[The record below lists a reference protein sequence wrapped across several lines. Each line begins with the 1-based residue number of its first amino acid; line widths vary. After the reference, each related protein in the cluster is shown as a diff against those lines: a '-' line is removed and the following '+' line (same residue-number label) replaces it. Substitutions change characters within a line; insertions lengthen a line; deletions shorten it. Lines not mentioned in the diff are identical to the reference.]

1 MRVDVAHY
9 VKNIRA
15 NRKLRHRIA
24 AFLTAMS
31 MAVSMTVFWQLRG
44 VGTAMEEDIQTCSQQ
59 EHSHTDKCYEKVLV
73 CQNSDSGHE
82 HTDGCY
88 EDRLICGLDE
98 HTHSSTCT
106 ADKTA
111 DTETEAVWEQT
122 LPKELG
128 ENVRENIALIAQSQL
143 GYSESKTNFHI
154 ADDGETKNGYTRYGQ
169 WYGSPYGE
177 WNSLFTYFCM
187 YYAGVD
193 RQSVPYGSGTAAWAA
208 ELEKKK
214 LVQSIKDTTLQKGD
228 VILIDADLDDKADRS
243 AVVTQLIEQGGKT
256 QLEVIQ
262 GNVRGSVAKSTY
274 QLDDKHIIGCV
285 KLDGAAGEMLFEQV
299 SASGV
304 RVTAKADKGTFPE
317 NTTMTVT
324 DIEKSEAVKTAQQG
338 IGTAEKVV
346 DAVAVDIT
354 FKNANGEEIEPAKS
368 KNVTVQISLT
378 GEKKL
383 EGDNQKLLHKTD
395 NGEVKAVE
403 NAKLS
408 PTQADFTADSFSIYV
423 WTTFKEYE
431 KEGGSYKLDENGSKI
446 LITGTDQPRYVDIAT
461 LGKGTSADDPYI
473 LHVGDTLGV
482 SADNLPKD
490 SHASFWVEGNDNNNK
505 TIERTSTGGNI
516 YYNETD
522 TTKSLKGEFYARHAG
537 ACQVVL
543 DYNDSAIPQER
554 FYIKVENQIKV
565 KNTHGEADK
574 DMITEYLKELYKNT
588 PSEFIVYNDAG
599 DPAYIKNT
607 PENVNS
613 GIGAYRALPGETFEL
628 ISYKLGSDLN
638 QSTDF
643 IIQNNSWLE
652 KVGTT
657 KTEFERTCRDG
668 DDLYRVSAVFKL
680 KEVDPEAGF
689 DPGMGLWNKIS
700 FNGTDFH
707 LMGDYRL
714 NRELTHADIEIADGG
729 TYTVTNIRQYPDG
742 KVVTKVTT
750 HHAYVYDVNHCY
762 LLGGDNGDTVIQSY
776 DSEHYYKG
784 GTPGTSQYELTSNF
798 IKVDDPDAPYNY
810 TLDNGDRVALRGDKK
825 FEIGKVQS
833 ARFDIK
839 LMLKPVSET
848 VTVKQGETLISEETH
863 ELNDGEFTID
873 SIVFDMDHQ
882 RVVDAYNKCP
892 NHTGLDFT
900 LKANLAEE
908 FTVSP
913 AITSFQAK
921 KVLRNQTLA
930 GDQFEFEL
938 LNADKSR
945 VVATAKNDAD
955 GNVVFPEQILLSK
968 GEYTYYV
975 KEVIPDGVDA
985 YEFDQSEFKVVVTVD
1000 EDEQENRLV
1009 SSIKYYKDDVEV
1021 ADPEFVNTFKKYTL
1035 PNTGGAGI
1043 LPHLTLG
1050 SGLMLTAFVLLRKK
1064 RKEGG

>member
-1 MRVDVAHY
+1 MRVDVAQY

-73 CQNSDSGHE
+73 CQNTDSGHE
-82 HTDGCY
+82 HTGDCY

-228 VILIDADLDDKADRS
+228 VILIDTDLDDKADRS

-256 QLEVIQ
+256 QLEAIQ

-304 RVTAKADKGTFPE
+304 RVTAKADNGTFPE

-408 PTQADFTADSFSIYV
+408 PTQADFTANSFSIYV

-446 LITGTDQPRYVDIAT
+446 LIAGTDQPRFVDIDT
-461 LGKGTSADDPYI
+461 LSNNNSAENP
-473 LHVGDTLGV
+473 LVFHVGDTIKVKATGV
-482 SADNLPKD
+482 PKD
-490 SHASFWVEGNDNNNK
+490 SGFTVWDNDDSVK
-505 TIERTSTGGNI
+505 GKVIERTPSGWDAHTSTGDD
-516 YYNETD
+516 TD
-522 TTKSLKGEFYARHAG
+522 DIVAEFYVRRSG
-537 ACQVVL
+537 TPTVVWK
-543 DYNDSAIPQER
+543 NKDSTQTQQIHIR
-554 FYIKVENQIKV
+554 TENQILV
-565 KNTHGEADK
+565 KGQQGEADK
-574 DMITEYLKELYKNT
+574 DRINEYLPEVHSGVDPKY
-588 PSEFIVYNDAG
+588 IVYSDAG
-599 DPAYIKNT
+599 EPLYIVNT
-607 PENVNS
+607 NEKIHDWLN
-613 GIGAYRALPGETFEL
+613 GAYKVAPGDTLEL
-628 ISYKLGSDLN
+628 VTYERDPNADFTVASGQYVQKIGSTN
-638 QSTDF
+638 RE
-643 IIQNNSWLE
+643 I
-652 KVGTT
+652 V
-657 KTEFERTCRDG
+657 KTYGSEPF
-668 DDLYRVSAVFKL
+668 YRVSAKF
-680 KEVDPEAGF
+680 EIEDPHLGYGTWET
-689 DPGMGLWNKIS
+689 IS
-700 FNGTDFH
+700 FNDTNFYLVIDA
-707 LMGDYRL
+707 DKD
-714 NRELTHADIEIADGG
+714 LTHADIEIADGG
-729 TYTVTNIRQYPDG
+729 TYSIEKTVTYPDNTK
-742 KVVTKVTT
+742 KVIKTVY
-750 HHAYVYDVNHCY
+750 HAYVYDVNHCY
-762 LLGGDNGDTVIQSY
+762 LYGKDNDHAVIQQF
-776 DSEHYYKG
+776 DSPHYYKG
-784 GTPGTSQYELTSNF
+784 GTPGTTQYELTSNY
-798 IKVDDPDAPYNY
+798 ILVTDPDAFANF
-810 TLDNGDRVALRGDKK
+810 TLANGDRVVLRDDKN
-825 FEIGKVQS
+825 FRLYNVDS
-833 ARFDIK
+833 ATFDVK
-839 LMLKPVSET
+839 LVLSPSTET
-848 VTVKQGETLISEETH
+848 VTYYSADNVQTSTQTDPISGDDIMVE
-863 ELNDGEFTID
+863 
-873 SIVFDMDHQ
+873 SAVFDLPHQ
-882 RVVDAYNKCP
+882 SVIDAYNKCP
-892 NHTGLDFT
+892 THGGLDFT
-900 LKANLAEE
+900 LKADLNEVIN
-908 FTVSP
+908 VSP
-913 AITSFQAK
+913 ALTAFRAK

-1009 SSIKYYKDDVEV
+1009 SSVVYYKDGREV
-1021 ADPEFVNTFKKYTL
+1021 TAPEFVNTFKKYTL

>member
-1 MRVDVAHY
+1 MRVDVAQY

-59 EHSHTDKCYEKVLV
+59 EHSHTDKCYDKVLV
-73 CQNSDSGHE
+73 CQNTDSGHE
-82 HTDGCY
+82 HTGDCY

-228 VILIDADLDDKADRS
+228 VILIDTDLDDKADRS

-256 QLEVIQ
+256 QLEAIE
-262 GNVRGSVAKSTY
+262 GNVSGSVAKSTY

-354 FKNANGEEIEPAKS
+354 FKNVSGEEIEPAKS

-446 LITGTDQPRYVDIAT
+446 LIAGTDQPRFVDIDT
-461 LGKGTSADDPYI
+461 LSNNNSAENP
-473 LHVGDTLGV
+473 LVFHVGDTIKVKATGV
-482 SADNLPKD
+482 PKD
-490 SHASFWVEGNDNNNK
+490 SGFTVWDNDDSVK
-505 TIERTSTGGNI
+505 GKVIERTPSGWDAHTSTGDD
-516 YYNETD
+516 TD
-522 TTKSLKGEFYARHAG
+522 DIVAEFYVRRSG
-537 ACQVVL
+537 TPTVVWK
-543 DYNDSAIPQER
+543 NKDSTQTQQIHIR
-554 FYIKVENQIKV
+554 TENQILV
-565 KNTHGEADK
+565 KGQQGEADK
-574 DMITEYLKELYKNT
+574 DRINEYLPEVHSGVDPKY
-588 PSEFIVYNDAG
+588 IVYSDAG
-599 DPAYIKNT
+599 EPLYIVNT
-607 PENVNS
+607 NEKIHDWLN
-613 GIGAYRALPGETFEL
+613 GAYKLEPGETLEL
-628 ISYKLGSDLN
+628 VTYERDPNADFTVASGQYVQKIGSTNREL
-638 QSTDF
+638 
-643 IIQNNSWLE
+643 
-652 KVGTT
+652 V
-657 KTEFERTCRDG
+657 KTYGSETF
-668 DDLYRVSAVFKL
+668 YRVSAKF
-680 KEVDPEAGF
+680 EIGDPNLGYGTWET
-689 DPGMGLWNKIS
+689 IS
-700 FNGTDFH
+700 FNGTNFYLVIDA
-707 LMGDYRL
+707 DKD
-714 NRELTHADIEIADGG
+714 LTHADIEIADGG
-729 TYTVTNIRQYPDG
+729 TYSIEKTVTYPDNTK
-742 KVVTKVTT
+742 KVIKTVY
-750 HHAYVYDVNHCY
+750 HAYVYDVNHCY
-762 LLGGDNGDTVIQSY
+762 IYGKDNDHTVIQQF
-776 DSEHYYKG
+776 DSPHYYKG
-784 GTPGTSQYELTSNF
+784 GTPGTTQYELTSNY
-798 IKVDDPDAPYNY
+798 ILVTDPDAFANF
-810 TLDNGDRVALRGDKK
+810 TLANGDRVVLRDDKN
-825 FEIGKVQS
+825 FRLYDVDS
-833 ARFDIK
+833 ATFDVK
-839 LMLKPVSET
+839 LVLSPSTET
-848 VTVKQGETLISEETH
+848 VTYYSADNVQTSTQTDPISGDDIMVE
-863 ELNDGEFTID
+863 
-873 SIVFDMDHQ
+873 SAVFDLPHQ
-882 RVVDAYNKCP
+882 SVIDAYNKCP
-892 NHTGLDFT
+892 THGGLDFT
-900 LKANLAEE
+900 LKADLNEVIN
-908 FTVSP
+908 VSP
-913 AITSFQAK
+913 ALTAFRAK

-1009 SSIKYYKDDVEV
+1009 SSVVYYKDGREV
-1021 ADPEFVNTFKKYTL
+1021 TTPEFVNTFKKYTL

>member
-1 MRVDVAHY
+1 MRVDVAQY

-73 CQNSDSGHE
+73 CQNTDSGHE
-82 HTDGCY
+82 HTGDCY

-208 ELEKKK
+208 ELEKKE
-214 LVQSIKDTTLQKGD
+214 LVQSIKDTTLRKGD
-228 VILIDADLDDKADRS
+228 VILIDTDLDDKADRS
-243 AVVTQLIEQGGKT
+243 AVVTQMTEKDGKT
-256 QLEVIQ
+256 QLEAIQ

-395 NGEVKAVE
+395 NGEVRAVE

-446 LITGTDQPRYVDIAT
+446 LIAGTDQPRYVDIAT

-505 TIERTSTGGNI
+505 TIERTSTGGNK

-554 FYIKVENQIKV
+554 FYIKVENQILV
-565 KNTHGEADK
+565 KGQQGETDK
-574 DMITEYLKELYKNT
+574 DRINEYLPEVH
-588 PSEFIVYNDAG
+588 SEVDPKYIVYSDAG
-599 DPAYIKNT
+599 EPLYIVNT
-607 PENVNS
+607 NEKIHDWLN
-613 GIGAYRALPGETFEL
+613 GAYKLEPGETLEL
-628 ISYKLGSDLN
+628 VTYDRDPNADFTVASGQYVQKIGSTNREL
-638 QSTDF
+638 
-643 IIQNNSWLE
+643 
-652 KVGTT
+652 V
-657 KTEFERTCRDG
+657 KTYGSEPF
-668 DDLYRVSAVFKL
+668 YRVSAKF
-680 KEVDPEAGF
+680 EIEDPHLGYGTWET
-689 DPGMGLWNKIS
+689 IS
-700 FNGTDFH
+700 FNGTNFYLVIDA
-707 LMGDYRL
+707 DKD
-714 NRELTHADIEIADGG
+714 LTHADIEIADGG
-729 TYTVTNIRQYPDG
+729 TYSIEKTVTYPDNTK
-742 KVVTKVTT
+742 KVIKTVY
-750 HHAYVYDVNHCY
+750 HAYVYDVNHCY
-762 LLGGDNGDTVIQSY
+762 LYGKDNEHTVIQQF
-776 DSEHYYKG
+776 DSPHYYKG
-784 GTPGTSQYELTSNF
+784 GTPGTTQYELTSNY
-798 IKVDDPDAPYNY
+798 ILVTDPNAFANF
-810 TLDNGDRVALRGDKK
+810 TLANGDRVVLRGDKNFK
-825 FEIGKVQS
+825 LYDVDS
-833 ARFDIK
+833 ATFDVK
-839 LMLKPVSET
+839 LVLSPSTET
-848 VTVKQGETLISEETH
+848 VTYYSADNVQTSTQTDPISGDDIMVE
-863 ELNDGEFTID
+863 
-873 SIVFDMDHQ
+873 SAVFDLPHQ
-882 RVVDAYNKCP
+882 SVIDAYNKCP
-892 NHTGLDFT
+892 THGGLDFT
-900 LKANLAEE
+900 LKADLNEVIN
-908 FTVSP
+908 VSP
-913 AITSFQAK
+913 ALTAFRAK

-930 GDQFEFEL
+930 SDQFEFEL